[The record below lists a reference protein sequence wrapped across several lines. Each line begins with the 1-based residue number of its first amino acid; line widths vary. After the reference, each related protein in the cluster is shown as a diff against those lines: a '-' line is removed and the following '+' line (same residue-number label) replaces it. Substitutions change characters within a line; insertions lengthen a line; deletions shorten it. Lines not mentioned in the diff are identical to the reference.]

1 MRPKS
6 PRKFRAPRLPA
17 RLIAVSWRDLLLI
30 GLPVLAVTAGLAWLV
45 VKFLQPAPPNT
56 IRLLSGPE
64 GSTYSATAEKYQAL
78 IEAQGVRVEV
88 LPSQGSLDNLQRLA
102 DPAFR
107 VDAGFVQGGLT
118 DGVDISRL
126 VSLGSLFPQP
136 LMVYY
141 RHAEPVEILSQ
152 LRGKRL
158 AIGPEGSGTRALA
171 VKLLKANAMDGP
183 PTVLLDLAGKEAAD
197 ALIAG
202 SIDAAFLTGDSATT
216 KVMRELRQTKG
227 VELMNFRQANGY
239 VRRLPF
245 LSRFTLPEGAMDLG
259 SNYPPTTYRLVGPT
273 VELVARETLHPA
285 LSDLLI
291 SAAREVHGGAGLF
304 RDAGEYPAPLER
316 DFPISADAQRYYKS
330 GAQFLYR
337 HLPFWLASLVDR
349 LLVVV
354 LPLAV
359 LIVPAT
365 RIVPAFYSW
374 RVRSRIY
381 RWYGALMSIERAV
394 LTENAPEQKEA
405 ILARLDG
412 IEDSVNGIKTPLSFA
427 DQLYVL
433 REHIGWVRHRL
444 MSGMSQP
451 SERLVAVEARRARDQ
466 DQR

>member
-1 MRPKS
+1 
-6 PRKFRAPRLPA
+6 
-17 RLIAVSWRDLLLI
+17 VSWRDLLLI
-30 GLPVLAVTAGLAWLV
+30 GLPVLVVTAALAWLV

-56 IRLLSGPE
+56 IRLISGPDN
-64 GSTYSATAEKYQAL
+64 STYRSTAERYRQI
-78 IEAQGVRVEV
+78 IEAQGVKVV
-88 LPSQGSLDNLQRLA
+88 ILPSRGSKENLEQLA
-102 DPAFR
+102 NRAFQ
-107 VDAGFVQGGLT
+107 VDVGFVQGGLT

-136 LMVYY
+136 MMVYY
-141 RHAEPVEILSQ
+141 RQREPVEILSQ

-158 AIGPEGSGTRALA
+158 AIGLEGSGTRALTL
-171 VKLLKANAMDGP
+171 KLLKANDMDGP
-183 PTVLLDLAGKEAAD
+183 PTVLLDLAGQEAAD
-197 ALIAG
+197 ALVAG
-202 SIDAAFLTGDSATT
+202 AIDAAFLTGDSATPA
-216 KVMRELRQTKG
+216 VMRALRQAKG

-245 LSRFTLPEGAMDLG
+245 LSRFTLPEGAISLG
-259 SNYPPTTYRLVGPT
+259 GNYPPTTYRLVGPT
-273 VELVARETLHPA
+273 VELVARNTLHPA

-291 SAAREVHGGAGLF
+291 SAAQQVHGKAGLF

-349 LLVVV
+349 LLVVL

-359 LIVPAT
+359 LIVPAM
-365 RIVPAFYSW
+365 RIVPALYSW

-381 RWYGALMSIERAV
+381 RWYGALISIEREMV
-394 LTENAPEQKEA
+394 KENSPEQREA
-405 ILARLDG
+405 ILARLDE

-433 REHIGWVRHRL
+433 REHIGWVRHRIA
-444 MSGMSQP
+444 SGRSQP
-451 SERLVAVEARRARDQ
+451 SERLAAVDRR
-466 DQR
+466 